1 VRLRKEERERSVAFF
16 NGIGKPP
23 IEFFFLFFLTLF
35 LFSFLFDP
43 VLQVYLRLARVPL
56 TIQEC
61 NSARSGPTGEGM
73 RGERG
78 LTRICEA
85 SRLADRWPNAHLL
98 RSLSLSS
105 SAPSPSPP
113 PLSPSPPPLPLPL
126 SSSAP
131 SPSPPPLPL
140 PHLLRSLPLTLALS
154 LSLSLS
160 PSLSRSLPPPGT
172 CPALEHRG
180 ELVDAPAGSAA
191 APTEAA
197 SLIIA
202 HARRADA
209 SATFDLDAGLSAADA
224 AEAAAW
230 RALAAAALEPAS
242 AFAAWCDQSAY
253 DEFTKKEYGAGL
265 PFPLSAL
272 IPRSTRR
279 GVSARFFGPGS
290 GGAAATAV
298 RERVLS
304 DAVAAHAAVAARL
317 SSSSSASSR
326 GSAAVGP
333 FFFGKAPSSVDALLF
348 AHLSFHARAPVSP
361 PELRESVRCRPEIA
375 RYLAAVAEAAGLGPE
390 QAAAAAA
397 PPLPYIPGSGWEASA
412 AAAARAAR
420 AASPNDFLGG
430 RLGAIPAG
438 GRRAGGGKRGGG
450 GEGSGWWPFGR
461 KTDSD
466 GGGAAAKRDLSHR
479 RGNALWV
486 VSVTALVLGYIALS
500 GQYFTIEWED
510 LDQEGGGGDGGG
522 DGGDVVAE

>member
-1 VRLRKEERERSVAFF
+1 MR
-16 NGIGKPP
+16 
-23 IEFFFLFFLTLF
+23 
-35 LFSFLFDP
+35 P
-43 VLQVYLRLARVPL
+43 V
-56 TIQEC
+56 
-61 NSARSGPTGEGM
+61 
-73 RGERG
+73 
-78 LTRICEA
+78 
-85 SRLADRWPNAHLL
+85 RLADRWPNAHLF
-98 RSLSLSS
+98 RSLSF

-140 PHLLRSLPLTLALS
+140 PLLLRSLPLFLALS

-160 PSLSRSLPPPGT
+160 ASLSRSLPPPGT

-279 GVSARFFGPGS
+279 SVSARFFGPGS

-333 FFFGKAPSSVDALLF
+333 FFFGKAPSSVDALPV
-348 AHLSFHARAPVSP
+348 RAPLLPRPRPGLAAGAPRVRALP
-361 PELRESVRCRPEIA
+361 PGDR

-397 PPLPYIPGSGWEASA
+397 PYIPGSGWEASA

-438 GRRAGGGKRGGG
+438 GRRAGSGKRGGG
-450 GEGSGWWPFGR
+450 GEGQR
-461 KTDSD
+461 
-466 GGGAAAKRDLSHR
+466 
-479 RGNALWV
+479 
-486 VSVTALVLGYIALS
+486 LVAV
-500 GQYFTIEWED
+500 WE
-510 LDQEGGGGDGGG
+510 EN
-522 DGGDVVAE
+522 